1 MILLPKI
8 KKCPVCYSTN
18 FIRVNG
24 KIYENT
30 YQSLNEWDIKK
41 KFNCR
46 KCKIELALFK
56 NKSSGDEKTIWLEY
70 LNCDEK
76 YYEELKR
83 LTNNKNYKLNKV
95 KNKKRYINTLHDIT
109 KIQNEIRATKTA
121 LKIKTKIKS
130 KGSLI
135 RHVY

>member
-1 MILLPKI
+1 M
-8 KKCPVCYSTN
+8 
-18 FIRVNG
+18 
-24 KIYENT
+24 
-30 YQSLNEWDIKK
+30 
-41 KFNCR
+41 
-46 KCKIELALFK
+46 FK
-56 NKSSGDEKTIWLEY
+56 NKSSGHEKTIWLEY
-70 LNCDEK
+70 LDCDEK

-95 KNKKRYINTLHDIT
+95 KNKKRYTNTLHDIT